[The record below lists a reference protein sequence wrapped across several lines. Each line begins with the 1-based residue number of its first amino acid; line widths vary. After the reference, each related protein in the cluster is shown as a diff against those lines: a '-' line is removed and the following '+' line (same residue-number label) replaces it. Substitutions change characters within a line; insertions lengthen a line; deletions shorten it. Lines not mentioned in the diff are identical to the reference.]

1 MRLFLTTLVTAAA
14 ISCKDEQGE
23 NVGSWVLLKLP
34 QSTSYIYN
42 FNTFQSPYSLND
54 TTQGALT
61 HTIQQLW
68 TPNTNYVLYN
78 DEPPYETSYNFS
90 SAHAKATLIWDSE
103 TAIAIMHSI
112 PKFPVGPAESSEYI
126 GLLPNAWEYAQ
137 HVACV
142 SVSLQDL
149 PAFSASLKALNPHI
163 YEGAFPT
170 TQSINPQTCQYHTV
184 GDRMLITKPANYEAD
199 IWSTCISQH
208 FQTNLQVMSWI
219 HGTMDGTVTNGTTTS
234 DIAQLTY
241 SFGVTYTEWEN
252 HAKWAIGT
260 EPLVC
265 VGDLNRVETQKVRS
279 GAALC
284 WKDPELWA
292 AWNAIV

>member
-23 NVGSWVLLKLP
+23 DVGSWVLLKLP

-54 TTQGALT
+54 TTRGALT

-90 SAHAKATLIWDSE
+90 SAHAKAALMWDS
-103 TAIAIMHSI
+103 TSAVAIMHSI

-142 SVSLQDL
+142 SVSIQDL
-149 PAFSASLKALNPHI
+149 PAFSASLKALNPQV
-163 YEGAFPT
+163 YEGAFLT
-170 TQSINPQTCQYHTV
+170 TPSLNSQTCQYHTV
-184 GDRMLITKPANYEAD
+184 GDRMLITKPANYEVD

-234 DIAQLTY
+234 DIAQITY

-252 HAKWAIGT
+252 HAKWAIGA
-260 EPLVC
+260 EPFVC

>member
-1 MRLFLTTLVTAAA
+1 
-14 ISCKDEQGE
+14 
-23 NVGSWVLLKLP
+23 
-34 QSTSYIYN
+34 
-42 FNTFQSPYSLND
+42 LND

-78 DEPPYETSYNFS
+78 DEPPYGNSYNFS
-90 SAHAKATLIWDSE
+90 AAHAKATLMWDTTS
-103 TAIAIMHSI
+103 AIAILHSI
-112 PKFPVGPAESSEYI
+112 PKFPVGPEESQEYI

-149 PAFSASLKALNPHI
+149 PALSASLEALNPQV
-163 YEGAFPT
+163 YEGTFPK
-170 TQSINPQTCQYHTV
+170 QASAQPETCQYHAI
-184 GDRMLITKPANYEAD
+184 GDRMLITKPATYQVD
-199 IWSTCISQH
+199 VWSTCVSQY
-208 FQTNLQVMSWI
+208 FQSDLQVISWI
-219 HGTMDGTVTNGTTTS
+219 HGTMDGTVTNGTTTT
-234 DIAQLTY
+234 DIAQITY

-252 HAKWAIGT
+252 HAKWAIGQV
-260 EPLVC
+260 PLVC

-284 WKDPELWA
+284 WKDPELWTA
-292 AWNAIV
+292 LNAIV